1 MLAWG
6 RRNLPRLTHNRWVE
20 KISTIIDLHRVHW
33 QYAVWSLCASFI
45 LSASFYL
52 TFFVA
57 VLSLGEKI
65 EAATILSVMP
75 VVDVVSSLPI
85 SISGLGVRE
94 RTFDFLISQL
104 TGIPPAAAVAAAL
117 IGFLFN
123 LFWGIV
129 GGLAIITARNHRK
142 TESVNE

>member
-1 MLAWG
+1 
-6 RRNLPRLTHNRWVE
+6 
-20 KISTIIDLHRVHW
+20 
-33 QYAVWSLCASFI
+33 
-45 LSASFYL
+45 
-52 TFFVA
+52 
-57 VLSLGEKI
+57 
-65 EAATILSVMP
+65 MP

-129 GGLAIITARNHRK
+129 GGLAIITARHHRK
-142 TESVNE
+142 AESVNE